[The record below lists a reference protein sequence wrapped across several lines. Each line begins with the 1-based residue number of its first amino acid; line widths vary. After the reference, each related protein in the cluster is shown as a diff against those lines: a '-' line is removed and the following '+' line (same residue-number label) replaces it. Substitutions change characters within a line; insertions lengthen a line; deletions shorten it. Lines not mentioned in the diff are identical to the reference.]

1 MSRGDRLGNGR
12 QQDRRW
18 EWTTITLLQQRKHL
32 LSCCETKAR
41 FAECV
46 VCPLPFVITASGYSG
61 TVTSGG
67 SNGFLGM
74 LNHHCGSSNPA
85 RKIGSRIMKQS
96 SWAWNGG
103 DATQDVDACMDRWN
117 DLVSDH
123 GYQYSIGIGDA
134 YKLTVPLQ
142 DKRNLNAP
150 YWHGGTAYNYGIGEA
165 NYPVPAILTHTVIEA
180 DYVFQ
185 SWQVAI
191 SEDGITAL
199 YTGVMLADKDV

>member
-1 MSRGDRLGNGR
+1 M
-12 QQDRRW
+12 
-18 EWTTITLLQQRKHL
+18 
-32 LSCCETKAR
+32 
-41 FAECV
+41 
-46 VCPLPFVITASGYSG
+46 
-61 TVTSGG
+61 
-67 SNGFLGM
+67 GM

-134 YKLTVPLQ
+134 WSVKT
-142 DKRNLNAP
+142 RNYDTYP
-150 YWHGGTAYNYGIGEA
+150 SFWKGGNTYNYGIGEA
-165 NYPVPAILTHTVIEA
+165 NYLVPAILTHTVIEA

-191 SEDGITAL
+191 ADDGIIPL
-199 YTGVMLADKDV
+199 FTGKYHGKEGNYSGEPNYPVPAIIKHPHIDASRFMYWVFHGWLQAQGYKTRP